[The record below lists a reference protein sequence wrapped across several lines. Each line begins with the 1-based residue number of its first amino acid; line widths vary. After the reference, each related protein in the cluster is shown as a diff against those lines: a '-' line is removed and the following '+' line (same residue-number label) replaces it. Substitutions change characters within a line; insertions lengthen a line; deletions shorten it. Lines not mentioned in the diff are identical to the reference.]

1 MDGCVHAVLL
11 DGKGGSKALS
21 WPEVQ
26 QWQAGDGLL
35 WVHLDYT
42 DESSAQWLYGHPDV
56 PALVADALL
65 AQETRPRVAVMQSNL
80 LVYLRGVNLNPGAEP
95 EDMIAIR
102 LWVTPERIISTQR
115 RSLRAVADLLAR
127 AEQGEAPASTYG
139 LLVELV
145 DVLTWNMEDVVDQ
158 VEDQV
163 SDYET
168 ASIARQSRTMLGEF
182 ALVRRRLTLLR
193 RFFAPQR
200 DALARLYDPGSPL
213 AERERA
219 QVREVADRLQRLL
232 EDLDVA
238 REHVLIAQEDL
249 TSRLADVLNQRM
261 YVLAIVS
268 IVFLPL
274 SVLTGLL
281 GVNLAGIPGA
291 ESPWSFPGFA
301 LGLGALGLVI
311 VLALKRWKWL

>member
-11 DGKGGSKALS
+11 DGQGGSRTLS

-26 QWQAGDGLL
+26 RWQPQHGML

-42 DESSAQWLYGHPDV
+42 DESSAEWLYSLPEV
-56 PALVADALL
+56 PTLVADALL
-65 AQETRPRVAVMQSNL
+65 AQETRPRVTLMPPNL
-80 LVYLRGVNLNPGAEP
+80 LIYLRGVNLNPGAEP

-115 RSLRAVADLLAR
+115 RPLRAVADLLER
-127 AEQGEAPASTYG
+127 AGQGEAPASTYG

-145 DVLTWNMEDVVDQ
+145 DALTWNMEDVVDQ

-163 SDYET
+163 SEYET
-168 ASIARQSRTMLGEF
+168 ESIARQSRAMLGEF
-182 ALVRRRLTLLR
+182 SLVRRRLTVLR
-193 RFFAPQR
+193 RFLAPQR
-200 DALARLYDPGSPL
+200 DALARLHDPSSPL

-238 REHVLIAQEDL
+238 REHALIAQEDL

-261 YVLAIVS
+261 YVLATVS
-268 IVFLPL
+268 IVFLPM

-291 ESPWSFPGFA
+291 ESPWAFTGFA
-301 LGLGALGLVI
+301 IGLAALGLVI